1 MKFEEGQY
9 VEYRG
14 FKGHI
19 RFIDSSC
26 LCIARPS
33 VIGNP
38 WPITVVV
45 HRCEFKNIHEIP
57 SDL

>member
-1 MKFEEGQY
+1 MNFEEGKF
-9 VEYRG
+9 VEYKG
-14 FKGHI
+14 FVGEI
-19 RFIDSSC
+19 SFVDSNYLS
-26 LCIARPS
+26 IARPS

-45 HRCEFKNIHEIP
+45 HRSEFYLINEVS

>member
-1 MKFEEGQY
+1 MKFENGQCVDY
-9 VEYRG
+9 KG
-14 FKGHI
+14 FTGYIK
-19 RFIDSSC
+19 FIDASC
-26 LCIARPS
+26 VCIAKPS

-45 HRCEFKNIHEIP
+45 HRSDFKNIHEIS